1 MAITHISVRGARQHN
16 LRDINVR
23 IPRNTLTVV
32 TGLSGSGK
40 SSLAFDT
47 IYAEGQRRYVE
58 TLSAYARQ
66 FLDQIERPDVDS
78 IEGLSPAIS
87 IEQKTTSRSPRSTVG
102 TITEIYDY
110 LRLLYASVG
119 TPHCPNCGRPI
130 ARQTAE
136 QIVQRILQLGTG
148 ERVTIM
154 APIVRGRKGEFKDL
168 LDQLDQQGFRARV
181 DGEMIDLSEPPA
193 LDKRKNH
200 TIDAVVDR
208 ILLKPSDPSGVSSSE
223 ASSPSKQGAPGLQET
238 WESKKVSVAN
248 SSPANKPSIEKRLE
262 GAVTKALQLANG
274 LVLIALSGASSGQK
288 PEEQLFSSSMA
299 CPDCGLDVPKL
310 EPRSFS
316 FNSTFGA
323 CPECHGLGS
332 LYDFDP
338 AKVINDWSKPL
349 LDGGLGPGS
358 ASQYLLK
365 LINLA
370 AERYKI
376 NLKTP
381 FEDLP
386 PKQQHILVYGPPKG
400 EAPRT
405 GFHGIL
411 AYLRDSVEEAR
422 SEGYREYMMNFMSA
436 TPCPVCRGKRLRPE
450 SLAVKI
456 GGLSIADFTAL
467 PLNRALS
474 AAINLSFTSRE
485 ALVAERIRREI
496 AERLEFLCRVGLSY
510 LSLDRNATTLSG
522 GEGQR
527 IRLATQIGS
536 RLRGVLY
543 VLDEPS
549 IGLHQRDNERLIQAL
564 VQLRDLGNTVLVVEH
579 DEDTIRHADYVLD
592 LGPGA
597 GRLGGFVVAEGTPA
611 QIMACPESL
620 TGRYLSGAEGILH
633 RAEPRP
639 LTGKWITVTG
649 AREHNLQDLDIRVPL
664 GVMTVVTGVSGS
676 GKSTLINDILYRS
689 LAKNLYGSR
698 EEPGAHESLSG
709 EDQIDKV
716 IRIDQSPIGRT
727 PRSNPATYTQVFSPL
742 RDLFAMLPEARER
755 GYKPGRFSFNV
766 AGGRCETCQGD
777 GQRRIEMNFM
787 PDVYVQCEVCNG
799 RRYNQE
805 TLAVKFKGHS
815 IADILDL
822 TIEDALTVLADV
834 PLVRQKLQ
842 TLVDVGLGYVHLGQS
857 ATTLSGGEAQRMK
870 LARELS
876 KRQTGRTLYLLD
888 EPTTGLHFDDVR
900 KLLEVLHRLTDLGNT
915 VIIIEHNLDVIRNA
929 DWILDLGPEGGED
942 GGRLVGEG
950 RPAHIAHIDESY
962 TGQFLKRYYTS
973 NNGRLEPTD
982 DTAAMLAIKESPLA
996 SPSSSFSERNPRN
1009 GGSRGLQD
1017 PENAPQAT
1025 EGFSPGRKN
1034 KAPSSKTVGAPG
1046 LASETWE
1053 SKNASIPKN
1062 GESPKKTTRKKK
1074 PVVQ

>member
-1 MAITHISVRGARQHN
+1 MPITHISVRGARQHN
-16 LRDINVR
+16 LRDIHVR

-136 QIVQRILQLGTG
+136 QIVQRILELGMG
-148 ERVTIM
+148 ERVTVM

-168 LDQLDQQGFRARV
+168 LDGLDQQGFRARV
-181 DGEMIDLSEPPA
+181 DGELRDLSEPLL
-193 LDKRKNH
+193 LDRRKNH
-200 TIDAVVDR
+200 AIEAVIDR
-208 ILLKPSDPSGVSSSE
+208 ILLKPE
-223 ASSPSKQGAPGLQET
+223 GAPPFRRLVGDRVGDHEPRFAGAPSPASGA
-238 WESKKVSVAN
+238 WESR
-248 SSPANKPSIEKRLE
+248 PAAPGKPSVEKRLE
-262 GAVTKALQLANG
+262 QAVAKALQLANG
-274 LVLIALSGASSGQK
+274 LALVAIAGG
-288 PEEQLFSSSMA
+288 EEQLFSSSMA

-332 LYDFDP
+332 LYDLDP
-338 AKVINDWSKPL
+338 AKVITDWSKPL
-349 LDGGLGPGS
+349 FDGGLGPGS
-358 ASQYLLK
+358 SSQYLLK
-365 LINLA
+365 LTQLA
-370 AERYKI
+370 ADRYKI
-376 NLKTP
+376 DLKVP
-381 FEDLP
+381 FEELP
-386 PKQQHILVYGPPKG
+386 PRQQHVLIYGPPKN

-411 AYLRDSVEEAR
+411 SFLRDTIEEAR
-422 SEGYREYMMNFMSA
+422 SDTYREYMMSFMSA

-474 AAINLSFTSRE
+474 AAINLSFTARE
-485 ALVAERIRREI
+485 ALIAERIRREI
-496 AERLEFLCRVGLSY
+496 VERLEFLCAVGLNY
-510 LSLDRNATTLSG
+510 LALDRSAATLSG

-549 IGLHQRDNERLIQAL
+549 IGLHQRDNNRLIEAL
-564 VQLRDLGNTVLVVEH
+564 EKLRDLGNTVLVVEH

-597 GRLGGFVVAEGTPA
+597 GRLGGLVVAEGTPA

-620 TGRYLSGAEGILH
+620 TGRYLSGAATMLQ
-633 RAEPRP
+633 RARPRP
-639 LTGKWITVTG
+639 LTGKWLIVAG
-649 AREHNLQDLDIRVPL
+649 AREHNLQDITIRIPL

-689 LAKNLYGSR
+689 LAKTLYGSR
-698 EEPGAHESLSG
+698 EEPGAHDALTGAE
-709 EDQIDKV
+709 QIDKV
-716 IRIDQSPIGRT
+716 VRIDQSPIGRT
-727 PRSNPATYTQVFSPL
+727 PRSNPATYTQVFSPI
-742 RDLFAMLPEARER
+742 RDLFSMLPEARER

-766 AGGRCETCQGD
+766 SGGRCEACQGD
-777 GQRRIEMNFM
+777 GQRRIEMSFM

-805 TLAVKFKGHS
+805 TLAVKFHGYS

-822 TIEDALTVLADV
+822 PIEDALMVLTDV
-834 PLVRQKLQ
+834 PQVRQKLQ

-900 KLLEVLHRLTDLGNT
+900 KLLEVLHRLTDLGNS

-929 DWILDLGPEGGED
+929 DWVIDLGPEGGED
-942 GGRLVGEG
+942 GGRLVGSG
-950 RPAHIAHIDESY
+950 RPAKIAATPGSY
-962 TGQFLKRYYTS
+962 TGQFLARYYTTS
-973 NNGRLEPTD
+973 NGHLAVADSDEDTMTAPAGGNSGGDEPLRTD
-982 DTAAMLAIKESPLA
+982 PPDLPDA
-996 SPSSSFSERNPRN
+996 PR
-1009 GGSRGLQD
+1009 
-1017 PENAPQAT
+1017 T
-1025 EGFSPGRKN
+1025 
-1034 KAPSSKTVGAPG
+1034 KTKQ
-1046 LASETWE
+1046 T
-1053 SKNASIPKN
+1053 K
-1062 GESPKKTTRKKK
+1062 RKKASTQTTPRK
-1074 PVVQ
+1074 KGTGRT

>member
-1 MAITHISVRGARQHN
+1 MPITHISVRGARQHN

-110 LRLLYASVG
+110 LRLLYASIG

-148 ERVTIM
+148 ERVTVM
-154 APIVRGRKGEFKDL
+154 APVVRGRKGEFKEL

-181 DGEMIDLSEPPA
+181 DGEMRDLSEPLN
-193 LDKRKNH
+193 LDRRKNH
-200 TIDAVVDR
+200 TIEAVIDR
-208 ILLKPSDPSGVSSSE
+208 ILLKPAAADAP
-223 ASSPSKQGAPGLQET
+223 PLAPG
-238 WESKKVSVAN
+238 
-248 SSPANKPSIEKRLE
+248 KPSVEKRLDL
-262 GAVTKALQLANG
+262 AVAKALQLANG
-274 LVLIALSGASSGQK
+274 LVVVAVTGA
-288 PEEQLFSSSMA
+288 EEQLFSSSMA

-332 LYDFDP
+332 LYDLDP
-338 AKVINDWSKPL
+338 AKVITDWSKPI

-358 ASQYLLK
+358 SSQYLLK
-365 LINLA
+365 LIHLA
-370 AERYKI
+370 SDRYKI
-376 NLKTP
+376 DLKTP

-386 PKQQHILVYGPPKG
+386 PKQQHILVYGPPKN

-411 AYLRDSVEEAR
+411 TFLRDSIEEAR
-422 SEGYREYMMNFMSA
+422 SEGYREYMMNYMSA

-474 AAINLSFTSRE
+474 AAINLSFSSRE
-485 ALVAERIRREI
+485 ALVADRIRREI
-496 AERLEFLCRVGLSY
+496 VERLEFLCAVGLNY
-510 LSLDRNATTLSG
+510 LALDRNATTLSG

-549 IGLHQRDNERLIQAL
+549 IGLHQRDNNRLIQAL
-564 VQLRDLGNTVLVVEH
+564 EKLRDLGNTVLVVEH
-579 DEDTIRHADYVLD
+579 DEETIRHADYVLD

-597 GRLGGFVVAEGTPA
+597 GRLGGQVVAQGTPA
-611 QIMACPESL
+611 EIMACPESL
-620 TGRYLSGAEGILH
+620 TGRYLSGATGMVQ
-633 RAEPRP
+633 RAKPRP
-639 LTGKWITVTG
+639 LTGKWLTVTG
-649 AREHNLQDLDIRVPL
+649 AREHNLQDVNIRVPL
-664 GVMTVVTGVSGS
+664 SVMTVVTGVSGS

-689 LAKNLYGSR
+689 LAKTIYGSR
-698 EEPGAHESLSG
+698 EEPGAHDTLTGAE
-709 EDQIDKV
+709 QIDKV
-716 IRIDQSPIGRT
+716 VRIDQSPIGRT
-727 PRSNPATYTQVFSPL
+727 PRSNPATYTQVFSPI
-742 RDLFAMLPEARER
+742 RDLFAMLPESRER
-755 GYKPGRFSFNV
+755 GYKAGRFSFNV
-766 AGGRCETCQGD
+766 TGGRCETCQGD

-805 TLAVKFKGHS
+805 TLAVKFHGHS

-822 TIEDALTVLADV
+822 TIEDALPLLTDV
-834 PLVRQKLQ
+834 PQVRQKLQ

-900 KLLEVLHRLTDLGNT
+900 KLLEVLHRLADLGNT

-942 GGRLVGEG
+942 GGRIVGQG
-950 RPAHIAHIDESY
+950 RPAQIAATAGSY

-973 NNGRLEPTD
+973 TNGKLVPLDLETGPD
-982 DTAAMLAIKESPLA
+982 SIES
-996 SPSSSFSERNPRN
+996 
-1009 GGSRGLQD
+1009 D
-1017 PENAPQAT
+1017 AT
-1025 EGFSPGRKN
+1025 PGREFSAAGAAADTSNTTTLPKTSKPKRAQRATPAEEDLAATRAKSRRPAPD
-1034 KAPSSKTVGAPG
+1034 KAPTRNSGP
-1046 LASETWE
+1046 
-1053 SKNASIPKN
+1053 
-1062 GESPKKTTRKKK
+1062 RKKK
-1074 PVVQ
+1074 TGLA

>member
-1 MAITHISVRGARQHN
+1 MPITHISVRGARQHN

-110 LRLLYASVG
+110 LRLLYASIG

-130 ARQTAE
+130 AHQSAD
-136 QIVQRILQLGTG
+136 QIVQRILELGRG
-148 ERVTIM
+148 ERVTVM
-154 APIVRGRKGEFKDL
+154 APVVRGRKGEFKEL
-168 LDQLDQQGFRARV
+168 LDQLDRQGFRVRV
-181 DGEMIDLSEPPA
+181 DGELRDLAEPVL
-193 LDKRKNH
+193 LDRRKNH
-200 TIDAVVDR
+200 TIEAVVDR
-208 ILLKPSDPSGVSSSE
+208 ILLK
-223 ASSPSKQGAPGLQET
+223 SPSADAPPLPPG
-238 WESKKVSVAN
+238 
-248 SSPANKPSIEKRLE
+248 KPSVEKRLDL
-262 GAVTKALQLANG
+262 AVAKALQLANG
-274 LVLIALSGASSGQK
+274 LVLVAVAGG
-288 PEEQLFSSSMA
+288 EEQLFSSSMA

-316 FNSTFGA
+316 FNSAFGA

-332 LYDFDP
+332 LYDLDP
-338 AKVINDWSKPL
+338 AKVITDWSKPI
-349 LDGGLGPGS
+349 LDGLGPGS
-358 ASQYLLK
+358 TSQYLLK

-370 AERYKI
+370 AVRYKI
-376 NLKTP
+376 DLKTP
-381 FEDLP
+381 FEELP
-386 PKQQHILVYGPPKG
+386 PRQQHLLVYGPPKN

-411 AYLRDSVEEAR
+411 TFLRDSIEE
-422 SEGYREYMMNFMSA
+422 SNSDSYRESMMSYMSA
-436 TPCPVCRGKRLRPE
+436 TPCPICRGKRLRPE

-474 AAINLSFTSRE
+474 AAINLSFTARE

-496 AERLEFLCRVGLSY
+496 AERLEFLCAVGLTY

-549 IGLHQRDNERLIQAL
+549 IGLHQRDNNRLIQAL
-564 VQLRDLGNTVLVVEH
+564 EKLRDLGNTVLVVEH
-579 DEDTIRHADYVLD
+579 DEETIRHADYVLD

-597 GRLGGFVVAEGTPA
+597 GRLGGQVVAQGTPTE
-611 QIMACPESL
+611 IMACPESL
-620 TGRYLSGAEGILH
+620 TGRYLSGVSEMLQRDH
-633 RAEPRP
+633 PRP
-639 LTGKWITVTG
+639 LTGKWLTVTG
-649 AREHNLQDLDIRVPL
+649 AREHNLQDVTIRIPL
-664 GVMTVVTGVSGS
+664 GVITVVTGVSGS

-689 LAKNLYGSR
+689 LAQSIYGSR
-698 EEPGAHESLSG
+698 EEPGAHDAITGAE
-709 EDQIDKV
+709 QIDKV
-716 IRIDQSPIGRT
+716 VRIDQSPIGRT
-727 PRSNPATYTQVFSPL
+727 PRSNPATYTQVFAPI

-766 AGGRCETCQGD
+766 SGGRCEACQGD

-805 TLAVKFKGHS
+805 TLAVKFHSHS
-815 IADILDL
+815 IADILEL
-822 TIEDALTVLADV
+822 TIEDALTVLEDV
-834 PLVRQKLQ
+834 PQVRQKLQ

-900 KLLEVLHRLTDLGNT
+900 KLLEVLHRLADLGNS

-942 GGRLVGEG
+942 GGHIVGQG
-950 RPAHIAHIDESY
+950 RPAKIAATAGSY

-973 NNGRLEPTD
+973 SSGRLEPVDLDDDSTEIDPAAVTD
-982 DTAAMLAIKESPLA
+982 ASGVDSVTLNSIVASNIVDPKPAKSIKRTNTTTKKTASKKSTA
-996 SPSSSFSERNPRN
+996 R
-1009 GGSRGLQD
+1009 
-1017 PENAPQAT
+1017 
-1025 EGFSPGRKN
+1025 RK
-1034 KAPSSKTVGAPG
+1034 KTVLP
-1046 LASETWE
+1046 
-1053 SKNASIPKN
+1053 
-1062 GESPKKTTRKKK
+1062 
-1074 PVVQ
+1074 

>member
-1 MAITHISVRGARQHN
+1 MAITHITVRGARQHN
-16 LRDINVR
+16 LRDIGVR

-119 TPHCPNCGRPI
+119 TPHCPQCGRPI
-130 ARQTAE
+130 ARQTVE
-136 QIVQRILQLGTG
+136 QIVQRIVQMGSG

-154 APIVRGRKGEFKDL
+154 APVVRGRKGEFKEL

-181 DGEMIDLSEPPA
+181 DGEQRDLSEQLY
-193 LDKRKNH
+193 LDRRKNH
-200 TIDAVVDR
+200 TIEAIIDR
-208 ILLKPSDPSGVSSSE
+208 VLLKAPAADALAIPGGR
-223 ASSPSKQGAPGLQET
+223 SPL
-238 WESKKVSVAN
+238 
-248 SSPANKPSIEKRLE
+248 EKRLDA
-262 GAVTKALQLANG
+262 AVTKALQLANG
-274 LVLIALSGASSGQK
+274 LALVAAAGG
-288 PEEQLFSSSMA
+288 EEQLFSSSMA

-316 FNSTFGA
+316 FNSNFGA

-332 LYDFDP
+332 LYDLDP
-338 AKVINDWSKPL
+338 AKVITDWSKPL

-358 ASQYLLK
+358 SSQYLLK
-365 LINLA
+365 LLHLA
-370 AERYKI
+370 SVRYKI
-376 NLKTP
+376 DLKTP
-381 FEDLP
+381 FEELP
-386 PKQQHILVYGPPKG
+386 PKQQHILVYGPPKN

-411 AYLRDSVEEAR
+411 SFLRDSIEEAR
-422 SEGYREYMMNFMSA
+422 SDSYREQMMAYMSA
-436 TPCPVCRGKRLRPE
+436 TPCPACRGKRLRPE

-467 PLNRALS
+467 SLHRALS
-474 AAINLSFTSRE
+474 AAISLQFTARE
-485 ALVAERIRREI
+485 ALIAERIRREVV
-496 AERLEFLCRVGLSY
+496 ERLEFLCAVGLTY
-510 LSLDRNATTLSG
+510 LSLDRNANTISG

-536 RLRGVLY
+536 KLRGVLY

-549 IGLHQRDNERLIQAL
+549 IGLHQRDNQRLIEAL
-564 VQLRDLGNTVLVVEH
+564 TRLRDLGNTVLVVEH
-579 DEDTIRHADYVLD
+579 DEETIRHADYVID

-611 QIMACPESL
+611 EIMACPESL
-620 TGRYLSGAEGILH
+620 TGRYLSGTAGIVH
-633 RAEPRP
+633 RSEPRE
-639 LTGKWITVTG
+639 LTGKWIEIGG
-649 AREHNLQDLDIRVPL
+649 AREHNLRDLTVRIPL

-689 LAKNLYGSR
+689 LAQTLYGSR
-698 EEPGAHESLSG
+698 EEPGVHESLSG
-709 EDQIDKV
+709 AEQIDKV

-727 PRSNPATYTQVFSPL
+727 PRSNPATYTQVFSPI
-742 RDLFAMLPEARER
+742 RDLFAMLPESRER

-766 AGGRCETCQGD
+766 VGGRCEACTGD

-805 TLAVKFKGHS
+805 TLAVKFHGHS
-815 IADILDL
+815 ISEILNL

-834 PLVRQKLQ
+834 PQVRQKLQ
-842 TLVDVGLGYVHLGQS
+842 TLVDVGLGYIHLGQS

-900 KLLEVLHRLTDLGNT
+900 KLLEVLHRLADQGNSI
-915 VIIIEHNLDVIRNA
+915 IIIEHNLDVIRNA
-929 DWILDLGPEGGED
+929 DWILDLGPEGGEE
-942 GGRLVGEG
+942 GGCMVAEG
-950 RPAHIAHIDESY
+950 RPATVAANAQSY
-962 TGQFLKRYYTS
+962 TGHFLARYYTAED
-973 NNGRLEPTD
+973 GTLEPLETD
-982 DTAAMLAIKESPLA
+982 FALAEAAPEAPVAAAGEKKA
-996 SPSSSFSERNPRN
+996 R
-1009 GGSRGLQD
+1009 RGR
-1017 PENAPQAT
+1017 P
-1025 EGFSPGRKN
+1025 PG
-1034 KAPSSKTVGAPG
+1034 
-1046 LASETWE
+1046 
-1053 SKNASIPKN
+1053 
-1062 GESPKKTTRKKK
+1062 KKTAEKKSTRGKGKAH
-1074 PVVQ
+1074 